1 MKKYE
6 ALFIIEPNAASERF
20 DQVKN
25 TISQD
30 LEKYNGT
37 VGETKELGVKKLC
50 YPIKRFTE
58 GFYFLVEFNIEP
70 NEIMEVRSRFKL
82 NADIIRFLISTV

>member
-25 TISQD
+25 SIFQI
-30 LEKYNGT
+30 LEKNNGAVT
-37 VGETKELGVKKLC
+37 ETKELGVKTLS
-50 YPIKRFTE
+50 YTIKRFNE
-58 GFYFLVEFNIEP
+58 GFYFLVEFTIEP
-70 NEIMEVRSRFKL
+70 KEILEIRSKFKL
-82 NADIIRFLISTV
+82 NSDIIRFLISAV

>member
-1 MKKYE
+1 VKKYE

-30 LEKYNGT
+30 LERYNGT
-37 VGETKELGVKKLC
+37 VGETKELGVKELC

-58 GFYFLVEFNIEP
+58 GFYFLVKFDIEP
-70 NEIMEVRSRFKL
+70 KDIMEVRSRFKL
-82 NADIIRFLISTV
+82 NADIIRFLISTI